1 VTNAEL
7 AVLSLIAEGPQH
19 GYAIEQLIEARGM
32 REWTDVGFS
41 SIYYL
46 LKKLEKEGLVRG
58 AIGPSERG
66 LGRRVYHVTPQG
78 VAAWQA
84 ACLDALAGDGRDWRA
99 FLLGLAGV
107 PALERAAVLDALH
120 RRIAAL
126 VERERHMAARQA
138 VQTAQAPLPDHV
150 EALFDYSLTL
160 AAAERRW
167 VEAYLAHLEERHDS
181 D

>member
-46 LKKLEKEGLVRG
+46 LKKLEKGGLVR
-58 AIGPSERG
+58 ATIGPGERG
-66 LGRRVYHVTPQG
+66 LGRRTYHITSEG

-84 ACLDALAGDGRDWRA
+84 ACLEALAGEGPDWRG
-99 FLLGLAGV
+99 FLLGLAGL
-107 PALERAAVLDALH
+107 PALDWAAVLDALR

-126 VERERHMAARQA
+126 TGREQHMAARQA
-138 VQTAQAPLPDHV
+138 AQAPLPDHV
-150 EALFDYSLTL
+150 RALFDYSLTL

-167 VEAYLAHLEERHDS
+167 VEAYVAHLEESHAPDQ